1 MAFRVRCAMWHLMS
15 SCGVALP
22 AAFLVFVFWYPP
34 PYAHLAGGLELFAI
48 LIAVDGA
55 LGPFLTA
62 VVANPVKD
70 RRGLRRDIGAIVLLQ
85 LLAFGYGMQA
95 IAIARPVHL
104 VFEVDRFRV
113 VVAADVDESKLS
125 KALPDY
131 RQLPWLGPTLV
142 VARKSANSEEM
153 TQALNLSLQ
162 GVEISML
169 PERWAE
175 YEPFA
180 DAVLKSARPAA
191 LLIQQYPEFAA
202 AVQSAAQ
209 SHGLALED
217 VRFLPVVSR
226 KSDAVALVGGPK
238 AAVLGFIPVD
248 GFFTP
253 VKKQ

>member
-1 MAFRVRCAMWHLMS
+1 MTFRVRCALCHLLVS
-15 SCGVALP
+15 GVFALLT
-22 AAFLVFVFWYPP
+22 ALLVFVYWYPP
-34 PYAHLAGGLELFAI
+34 PYARLVQGLELFA
-48 LIAVDGA
+48 LLVFVD
-55 LGPFLTA
+55 LVVGPVLTA
-62 VVANPVKD
+62 VVANPHKG
-70 RRGLRRDIGAIVLLQ
+70 RRGLQRDIGVIAVLQ

-95 IAIARPVHL
+95 LAIARPVHL

-142 VARKSANSEEM
+142 VARKSATSEEM

-191 LLIQQYPEFAA
+191 LLIEQYPEFAA
-202 AVQSAAQ
+202 TVQSAAQ